1 MGMLKASRRFR
12 PESGVPPVKSLLRF
26 AIFASALFGYTSSS
40 VTAQQLTDS
49 NYDQLVP
56 AGKEV
61 DAIYG
66 DYAIGNGTAKAIV
79 AFPAGTR
86 NANMT
91 VRNIGGCLI
100 DLASAAHESDQL
112 SAFFPGRRKFVFADA
127 KIADQKITVTSIGSD
142 KMPSC
147 VVTYAFAS
155 DLPVIEVTSTW
166 TNITKQDWTLS
177 LEDDLRADGGKE
189 DMVKSPNGTHDLFY
203 FHDIFWQQ
211 AYGIVAKDYKIRS
224 NSNSR
229 ECVLNYE
236 PADGKPTIMKPGQS
250 FTLQRQ
256 IIVAKDLPAVLA
268 TANLM
273 AGVELQNSRF
283 TIKDAGD
290 APVANARIE
299 IKSDTATRGTS
310 VTNIDGTINT
320 QLPTGEYTIN
330 ASVAGIALFP
340 KDALRV
346 QVAAGSNTFD
356 FASGNYAAGIVS
368 ATVTDG
374 EDQPIPAKIEFIGS
388 GKTASPEWGPETAEH
403 FVRNLAYTE
412 DGTVITALAAGTY
425 DIIVS
430 RGPEYDA
437 VFTKLKVESG
447 KTAELKVSLK
457 HSVQTPGWVSSD
469 FHSHSSPSG
478 DNTGSQKGR
487 VLKLAAENIEF
498 APCTEHNRVSTYD
511 HHIAELGLQPFLATV
526 SGMELTGQPLPLNH
540 QNVFPMKHSPRTQD
554 GGGPITDGSPE
565 TQMERLAL
573 WDDRSEKLIQQNHPD
588 LGWLFYDKNEDGT
601 PDEGHSRSFGLMDVM
616 EIHPIDRILDRTQFD
631 TRDGK
636 TFGNN
641 RVTNWLQLLNQ
652 GFRIYGVVNTD
663 AHYNFHGSGWLRN
676 WIQSSTDDPAK
687 INAMEMVHASEQ
699 GRLIMSNG
707 PYLEATF
714 KAADGD
720 RTVVSGQ
727 DLTTK
732 SGKVKIKVRV
742 QCPNWLDVDTVFVLI
757 NGKVAEELQFSRKD
771 NSAMFKDEVVKFD
784 QTLNVTLTEDSHL
797 VVVAGHRTQQL
808 GDVAGPQGSQYP
820 AALTNPVFV
829 DVDGNGFQANKDTL
843 GFPLPVKFVAAKK

>member
-1 MGMLKASRRFR
+1 MLKASRPFH
-12 PESGVPPVKSLLRF
+12 PEPGVPPVKSLLF
-26 AIFASALFGYTSSS
+26 SAIFASAIFGYTPNS
-40 VTAQQLTDS
+40 VTAQQLTES

-56 AGKEV
+56 VGKEV

-66 DYAIGNGTAKAIV
+66 DFAIRNKAATAIV
-79 AFPAGTR
+79 AYPAATR

-100 DLASAAHESDQL
+100 DLAASQHQSDQL
-112 SAFFPGRRKFVFADA
+112 SAFFPGRRKFVFTDA
-127 KIADQKITVTSIGSD
+127 QLEDQTITVTSAGSD
-142 KMPSC
+142 KSPGC
-147 VVTYAFAS
+147 TVNYRFAS
-155 DLPVIEVTSTW
+155 DLPVIEVSSTW
-166 TNITKQDWTLS
+166 TNTTKQNWTLS

-189 DMVKSPNGTHDLFY
+189 DMVKSPNGTHSLFY

-211 AYGIVAKDYKIRS
+211 AYGIQAPDYKIRS

-236 PADGKPTIMKPGQS
+236 PPDGKPTIMKPGES
-250 FTLQRQ
+250 FTLRRQ
-256 IIVAKDLPAVLA
+256 IIVGKDLPAVLA
-268 TANLM
+268 TADLM
-273 AGVELQNSRF
+273 ANVELQDSRF
-283 TIKDAGD
+283 TIKDAYGT
-290 APVANARIE
+290 AVANARME

-310 VTNIDGTINT
+310 ITNSDGTIHT
-320 QLPTGEYTIN
+320 QLPTGNYTIN
-330 ASVAGIALFP
+330 ASVAGVALFP
-340 KDALRV
+340 KDALHV
-346 QVAAGSNTFD
+346 KIVAGTNTLKFVSGHYTAGT
-356 FASGNYAAGIVS
+356 VS

-374 EDQPIPAKIEFIGS
+374 NGQPIPAKIEFIGS
-388 GKTASPEWGPETAEH
+388 GTTTSPQWGPESAEH
-403 FVRNLAYTE
+403 FVKNLAYTA
-412 DGTVITALAAGTY
+412 DGTLKTSLAAGVY

-430 RGPEYDA
+430 HGPEYDA
-437 VFTKLKVESG
+437 VFTKLNVEAG
-447 KTAELKVSLK
+447 KTEELSVSLK

-487 VLKLAAENIEF
+487 VLNLAAEHIEF

-511 HHIAELGLQPFLATV
+511 HHIAKLGLKPFLATV

-554 GGGPITDGSPE
+554 GGGPTTDSSPE
-565 TQMERLAL
+565 TQIERLAL

-588 LGWLFYDKNEDGT
+588 PGWLFFDKNGDGT
-601 PDEGHSRSFGLMDVM
+601 PDEGYSRSFELMDVM

-631 TRDGK
+631 IRNGK
-636 TFGNN
+636 PAGNN
-641 RVTNWLQLLNQ
+641 RITNWLQLLNQ

-676 WIQSSTDDPAK
+676 WIQSSTDDPAN
-687 INAMEMVHASEQ
+687 IDAMEMVHASEQ

-720 RTVVSGQ
+720 KTIVCGQ
-727 DLTTK
+727 ELTAT
-732 SGKVKIKVRV
+732 SGKVEIKIRV

-757 NGKVAEELQFSRKD
+757 NGKVAEELQFTRKN
-771 NSAMFKDEVVKFD
+771 NSAMFKNDVVKFD

-797 VVVAGHRTQQL
+797 VVVTGHRTQQL
-808 GDVAGPQGSQYP
+808 GDVAGPQGAQYP

-829 DVDGNGFQANKDTL
+829 DVDGNGFDANKDTL
-843 GFPLPVKFVAAKK
+843 GFPLPVKFAAPPK